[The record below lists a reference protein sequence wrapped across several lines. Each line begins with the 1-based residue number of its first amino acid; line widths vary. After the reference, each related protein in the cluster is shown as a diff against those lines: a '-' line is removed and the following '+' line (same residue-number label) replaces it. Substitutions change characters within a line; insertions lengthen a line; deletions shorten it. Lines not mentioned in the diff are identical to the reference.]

1 VLKMCALCLI
11 SQRVRMESY
20 FSVARDSATLFGVGA
35 MTKEDAARGR

>member
-1 VLKMCALCLI
+1 MLTKCALRLI
-11 SQRVRMESY
+11 SHRTRMESY

>member
-1 VLKMCALCLI
+1 MLTKCALRLI
-11 SQRVRMESY
+11 SHSVRMVSY